1 MYPGS
6 GITVCVLGGGGAWW
20 LCMVVVHGGGA
31 WWWCV
36 VEVCKP
42 ILLFSFGP
50 DQASGLGLTPGT
62 SQTLIMCI
70 VQTTVGN

>member
-31 WWWCV
+31 WWWCMV
-36 VEVCKP
+36 VVR
-42 ILLFSFGP
+42 G
-50 DQASGLGLTPGT
+50 GG
-62 SQTLIMCI
+62 
-70 VQTTVGN
+70 V